1 MHSSSNNVTISGIA
15 AGTYNGLLH
24 TQINGT
30 YTTITNITLDSYDVT
45 AGAVASASGDIG
57 GSAVLATENRLYDTA
72 CLNLATMTVPGTSI
86 THRLRTTTGRSIHG
100 SETEFSILSLSDA
113 INVVPGDNIYFTSPR
128 MVASSINQTNEM
140 VSKSLFL
147 NLNFTTTNTKLSP
160 VLDIKRMSMV
170 AVQNRLNSP
179 TSANTP
185 NFIASTAPVGTSAAS
200 VYCTRPIV
208 LDNPSTALEIR
219 LTQNVPA
226 SSSVK
231 VFFRIS
237 SSEIVRNI
245 NDLSWRPFN
254 DDGSEDIT
262 VKPSENANIF
272 KEYKYSTT
280 NQNDFTVFQIKIELK
295 GTISSYPPIIQDL
308 RGIALAV

>member
-1 MHSSSNNVTISGIA
+1 
-15 AGTYNGLLH
+15 
-24 TQINGT
+24 
-30 YTTITNITLDSYDVT
+30 
-45 AGAVASASGDIG
+45 
-57 GSAVLATENRLYDTA
+57 
-72 CLNLATMTVPGTSI
+72 
-86 THRLRTTTGRSIHG
+86 
-100 SETEFSILSLSDA
+100 
-113 INVVPGDNIYFTSPR
+113 
-128 MVASSINQTNEM
+128 
-140 VSKSLFL
+140 
-147 NLNFTTTNTKLSP
+147 

-185 NFIASTAPVGTSAAS
+185 NFIDSTAPVGTSSAS

-254 DDGSEDIT
+254 NDGSEDIT

-272 KEYKYSTT
+272 KEYKYSTK
-280 NQNDFTVFQIKIELK
+280 NQNDFTVFQIKIELT